1 MNSRLKKRIKFIFI
15 AIILFLPLGYSLLVE
30 PNSLVVENESI
41 VLECAKD
48 KFSDNKIVQISD
60 LHFTSETSDE
70 RIEQIYNEIRK
81 IDASVVFV
89 TGDLIS
95 DENGIEKALDLT
107 GKMAKKYP
115 VYIVLGNWDYWSLD
129 FAVSD
134 FRKKLEDAGAKV
146 LINEADR
153 ISMGSGFIDI
163 LGVKDPYTSGD
174 IKGDLEKTI
183 GEINKSGDSCMILLA
198 HSPNVIK
205 EATESN
211 IDLVLVGH
219 THGGQVYIPYLT
231 EKFIPARR
239 KSGIGFVKGL
249 YEIDQ
254 TKMYVNRGIG
264 TSTLPFR
271 FLLPPEITIITLK
284 NKG

>member
-1 MNSRLKKRIKFIFI
+1 MNSGRKKKIIFIFI
-15 AIILFLPLGYSLLVE
+15 AIIVFLTLGYSLFVE
-30 PNSLVVENESI
+30 PNSLVVENQSI
-41 VLECAKD
+41 VMECAKNRLG
-48 KFSDNKIVQISD
+48 DNKIVQISD
-60 LHFTSETSDE
+60 LHFTSETSGK
-70 RIEQIYNEIRK
+70 RIEQIYGEIHK
-81 IDASVVFV
+81 IDPLAVFI

-95 DENGIEKALDLT
+95 DENGIEKALNLT
-107 GKMAKKYP
+107 GKIAKKYP

-129 FAVSD
+129 FAVND
-134 FRKKLEDAGAKV
+134 FKKKLEDTGAKV
-146 LINEADR
+146 LINKADR
-153 ISMGSGFIDI
+153 ISIGSEFIDI

-174 IKGDLEKTI
+174 IKGDLDKTMD
-183 GEINKSGDSCMILLA
+183 EINKSGDNCMLLLA

-205 EATESN
+205 EAAESN

-239 KSGIGFVKGL
+239 KSGVGFVEGL
-249 YEIDQ
+249 YEIDH